1 MSTADAEVGLYAT
14 TKSIK
19 SEESIMVDKKLGG
32 AGLRGQSAG
41 ETKLCTVGK
50 SGSGLT
56 YCGYDV
62 SDLADNVTFEEVAFL
77 LFNGELPN
85 QAQLDTYKTE
95 LFAMRDL
102 PQALKEVLQRIPAD
116 AHPMDVM
123 RTGCS
128 FLGNLEPELNFNEQ
142 SRAANRLLAAFPAI
156 MTYWYRYSHDNV
168 EIDCVT
174 DEDSIGGHF
183 LKLLTGKTPSELHRK
198 VIDVSLILYAEH
210 EFNASTFTA
219 RVCAS
224 TLSDMFSCVTAA
236 IGSLRGPLHGGAN
249 EAAMDMIQGFKSPE
263 DAKVQMAG
271 MLERKEKIMGFGH
284 AVYRTSDPR
293 NVIIKKWSE
302 KLAQEFG
309 DSSLYDISVACEEYM
324 WDTKK
329 LFCNADFFH
338 ASAYHFMGIPTKLF
352 TPIFVCSRLTGWSAH
367 VMEQRSNNRI
377 IRPSADYIGVEPR
390 KVAPISER

>member
-1 MSTADAEVGLYAT
+1 MS
-14 TKSIK
+14 
-19 SEESIMVDKKLGG
+19 DKKLSG

-41 ETKLCTVGK
+41 ETALCTVGQ

-56 YCGYDV
+56 YCGYDI
-62 SDLADNVTFEEVAFL
+62 SDLADNATFEEVAYL

-85 QAQLDTYKTE
+85 EKALATYKTE
-95 LFAMRDL
+95 LFGMRDL

-128 FLGNLEPELNFNEQ
+128 FLGNLEPETDFSLQNK
-142 SRAANRLLAAFPAI
+142 AANRLLAAFPAI
-156 MTYWYRYSHDNV
+156 MCYWYKFSHDGV
-168 EIDCVT
+168 EIDCQT

-183 LKLLTGKTPSELHRK
+183 LKLLNGESPSRLHQR
-198 VIDVSLILYAEH
+198 VMDVSLILYAEH

-224 TLSDMFSCVTAA
+224 TLSDMFSCVTGA

-249 EAAMDMIQGFKSPE
+249 EAAMDMIQTFASPG
-263 DAKVQMAG
+263 DAKEQMAG

-284 AVYRTSDPR
+284 AIYRTSDPR
-293 NVIIKKWSE
+293 NVIIKAWSE

-309 DSSLYDISVACEEYM
+309 DTSLYDISVACEEFM
-324 WDTKK
+324 WDSKK

-352 TPIFVCSRLTGWSAH
+352 TPIFVCSRVTGWSAH
-367 VMEQRSNNRI
+367 IMEQRSNNRI
-377 IRPSADYIGVEPR
+377 IRPSADYIGSEPR
-390 KVAPISER
+390 KVQPITER